1 MSDAINLDINVE
13 FALKNPPTDG
23 ISAVKFQPNSSH
35 LLLVSSWDTGVRLY
49 DINSN
54 TLRMQY
60 NHAAPVLDCC
70 FHDAVH
76 SYSGGKL

>member
-1 MSDAINLDINVE
+1 MGDSNEYTLN
-13 FALKNPPTDG
+13 NPPADG

-35 LLLVSSWDTGVRLY
+35 LLLVSSWDCSVRLY
-49 DINSN
+49 DVQAN

-60 NHAAPVLDCC
+60 DHKAPVLDCV

-76 SYSGGKL
+76 SYSGGELTCTL